1 MERNTRQPTVA
12 HMVTLLRL
20 LLLTMALGIAGA
32 GEATPPAYELGVKSR
47 DGIGKY
53 FMGREIAQVMG
64 HQGAA
69 WLERPERQE
78 EEDTAAVVRALELKP
93 EWVVAD
99 IGCGTGYYSYRMAP
113 SVKEVLGVE
122 IQQEMLDLLMAA
134 GKKKNIT
141 NVKPVLG
148 TITDPKLPA
157 GGVDLV
163 LLVDVYHEFDH
174 PVEMLT
180 AIRQSLS
187 ATGRVALVEF
197 KAEDPR
203 IPIKPIHKLSE
214 AQARK
219 EFEALGFTWERTVS
233 TLPWQH
239 LIFFKR

>member
-1 MERNTRQPTVA
+1 MT
-12 HMVTLLRL
+12 TLLRL
-20 LLLTMALGIAGA
+20 LLLALVITLGSAGDVPVVTD
-32 GEATPPAYELGVKSR
+32 GPKSR
-47 DGIGKY
+47 DGIGRY

-69 WLERPERQE
+69 WLERPERQA
-78 EEDTAAVVRALELKP
+78 EEDTASVVQALELKQ
-93 EWVVAD
+93 EWTVAD

-113 SVKEVLGVE
+113 LVQEVLGVE

-134 GKKKNIT
+134 GRKKGIT

-148 TITDPKLPA
+148 TVSDPKL
-157 GGVDLV
+157 GVNSVDLI

-180 AIRQSLS
+180 AMRAALKPD
-187 ATGRVALVEF
+187 GRIALVEF

-219 EFEALGFTWERTVS
+219 EFAALGFTWERTVS

>member
-1 MERNTRQPTVA
+1 MFTP
-12 HMVTLLRL
+12 LRL
-20 LLLTMALGIAGA
+20 LLLALVLSAGFTA
-32 GEATPPAYELGVKSR
+32 DVPLVTDGQKSR
-47 DGIGKY
+47 DGIGRY

-69 WLERPERQE
+69 WLERPERAQ
-78 EEDTAAVVRALELKP
+78 EEDTASVLRALELKK
-93 EWVVAD
+93 EWIVAD

-113 SVKEVLGVE
+113 SVQEVLGVE

-134 GKKKNIT
+134 GKKNGIA

-157 GGVDLV
+157 DGVDLI

-180 AIRQSLS
+180 AMRQALS
-187 ATGRVALVEF
+187 PTGRVALVEF

-239 LIFFKR
+239 LIFFKK

>member
-1 MERNTRQPTVA
+1 MTTR
-12 HMVTLLRL
+12 LRSL
-20 LLLTMALGIAGA
+20 LLLVTLIVAGFA
-32 GEATPPAYELGVKSR
+32 GDAPVVTDGPKTR
-47 DGIGKY
+47 DGIGRY
-53 FMGREIAQVMG
+53 FMGREIAHVMG
-64 HQGAA
+64 HEGAS
-69 WLERPERQE
+69 WLERPQRQA
-78 EEDTAAVVRALELKP
+78 EEDTASVVRGLGLQQ

-134 GKKKNIT
+134 GKKNGIT

-148 TITDPKLPA
+148 TVTDPKLPA
-157 GGVDLV
+157 NGVDLI

-180 AIRQSLS
+180 AMRQALS
-187 ATGRVALVEF
+187 PTGRVALVEF
-197 KAEDPR
+197 KAEDPNV
-203 IPIKPIHKLSE
+203 PIKPVHKMSE
-214 AQARK
+214 HQARK

-239 LIFFKR
+239 LIFFRR

>member
-1 MERNTRQPTVA
+1 MPTILS
-12 HMVTLLRL
+12 TLLLSL
-20 LLLTMALGIAGA
+20 LIGLGIAA
-32 GEATPPAYELGVKSR
+32 DAPIVTDGVKSR
-47 DGIGKY
+47 DGIGRY

-78 EEDTAAVVRALELKP
+78 EEDTVSVLRALELKKD
-93 EWVVAD
+93 WVVAD

-113 SVKEVLGVE
+113 SVKAVLGVE

-134 GKKKNIT
+134 GKKNGIT

-157 GGVDLV
+157 NGVDLI

-187 ATGRVALVEF
+187 PTGRVALVEF
-197 KAEDPR
+197 KGEDQR
-203 IPIKPIHKLSE
+203 IPIKSIHKLTE
-214 AQARK
+214 HQARK
-219 EFEALGFTWERTVS
+219 EFEALGFTWDRTVS

>member
-1 MERNTRQPTVA
+1 MPKL
-12 HMVTLLRL
+12 LLRL
-20 LLLTMALGIAGA
+20 LMLVLLVGSGPGMAVEVI
-32 GEATPPAYELGVKSR
+32 TPPPYVMGQKTR
-47 DGIGKY
+47 DGIGK
-53 FMGREIAQVMG
+53 FFLGREIAQVMG

-69 WLERPERQE
+69 WLERPERAE
-78 EEDTAAVVRALELKP
+78 EEDTAAVMRALGLRP

-99 IGCGTGYYSYRMAP
+99 IGCGSGYYSYRMAP
-113 SVKEVLGVE
+113 AVKEVLGVE
-122 IQQEMLDLLMAA
+122 IQQEMLDLLSAA
-134 GKKKNIT
+134 GKKNGIT

-148 TITDPKLPA
+148 TITDPKLPP

-187 ATGRVALVEF
+187 TTGRVALVEF
-197 KAEDPR
+197 KGEDPR
-203 IPIKPIHKLSE
+203 VPIKAVHKMTE
-214 AQARK
+214 QQARR
-219 EFEALGFTWERTVS
+219 EFESLGFTWETTVS

>member
-1 MERNTRQPTVA
+1 
-12 HMVTLLRL
+12 
-20 LLLTMALGIAGA
+20 
-32 GEATPPAYELGVKSR
+32 
-47 DGIGKY
+47 
-53 FMGREIAQVMG
+53 
-64 HQGAA
+64 
-69 WLERPERQE
+69 
-78 EEDTAAVVRALELKP
+78 
-93 EWVVAD
+93 
-99 IGCGTGYYSYRMAP
+99 
-113 SVKEVLGVE
+113 
-122 IQQEMLDLLMAA
+122 MLDLLMAA

>member
-1 MERNTRQPTVA
+1 MSTPLRPFLLLILLIGVSVAADIPTV
-12 HMVTLLRL
+12 TD
-20 LLLTMALGIAGA
+20 GQ
-32 GEATPPAYELGVKSR
+32 KSR

-69 WLERPERQE
+69 WLERPERQA
-78 EEDTAAVVRALELKP
+78 EEDTASVLRALEMKK

-134 GKKKNIT
+134 GKKNGIT

-148 TITDPKLPA
+148 TISDPKLPA

-187 ATGRVALVEF
+187 ATGRVALVEY

-219 EFEALGFTWERTVS
+219 EFEAIGFTWDRTVS

>member
-1 MERNTRQPTVA
+1 MSN
-12 HMVTLLRL
+12 LRRAL
-20 LLLTMALGIAGA
+20 LLFLFIGASATAGDA
-32 GEATPPAYELGVKSR
+32 PVVTDGPKSR
-47 DGIGKY
+47 DGIGRY

-69 WLERPERQE
+69 WLERPERAE
-78 EEDTAAVVRALELKP
+78 EEDTLSVLRALELKKD
-93 EWVVAD
+93 WVVAD
-99 IGCGTGYYSYRMAP
+99 IGCGTGYYSFRMAP
-113 SVKEVLGVE
+113 SVHEVLGVE
-122 IQQEMLDLLMAA
+122 IQQEMLDLLMTA
-134 GKKKNIT
+134 GKKNGIA

-180 AIRQSLS
+180 ALRQALS

-197 KAEDPR
+197 KGEDQR
-203 IPIKPIHKLSE
+203 IPIKAIHKLTE
-214 AQARK
+214 HQARK

>member
-1 MERNTRQPTVA
+1 MSN
-12 HMVTLLRL
+12 LLRPFL
-20 LLLTMALGIAGA
+20 LLLLI
-32 GEATPPAYELGVKSR
+32 GVSVAADIPTVTDGQKSR
-47 DGIGKY
+47 DGIGKF

-69 WLERPERQE
+69 WLERPERQA
-78 EEDTAAVVRALELKP
+78 EEDTASVLRALEMKK

-134 GKKKNIT
+134 GKKNGIA

-148 TITDPKLPA
+148 TISDPKLPA

-187 ATGRVALVEF
+187 ATGRVALVEY
-197 KAEDPR
+197 KAEDSR

-219 EFEALGFTWERTVS
+219 EFEALGFTWDRTVS

>member
-1 MERNTRQPTVA
+1 MERERHAPRVCTMT
-12 HMVTLLRL
+12 TLLRL
-20 LLLTMALGIAGA
+20 LTLALVTTFSFAGDA
-32 GEATPPAYELGVKSR
+32 PVVTDGQKSR

-69 WLERPERQE
+69 WLERPERQG
-78 EEDTAAVVRALELKP
+78 EEDTASVLRALEMKK
-93 EWVVAD
+93 EWIVAD

-134 GKKKNIT
+134 GKKNGIS

-157 GGVDLV
+157 DGVDLV

-203 IPIKPIHKLSE
+203 IPIKAIHKLSE

-219 EFEALGFTWERTVS
+219 EFEALGFTWDRTVS

>member
-1 MERNTRQPTVA
+1 MSTKLP
-12 HMVTLLRL
+12 RL
-20 LLLTMALGIAGA
+20 LIALMFTLTSALAGDA
-32 GEATPPAYELGVKSR
+32 PPAYVQGQKSR

-69 WLERPERQE
+69 WLERPERAE
-78 EEDTAAVVRALELKP
+78 EEDTVAVLRGLELKP

-122 IQQEMLDLLMAA
+122 IQQEMLDLLTAA
-134 GKKKNIT
+134 GKKKGIT

-157 GGVDLV
+157 NGVDLV

-187 ATGRVALVEF
+187 PTGRVALVEF
-197 KAEDPR
+197 KGEDPR
-203 IPIKPIHKLSE
+203 IPIRSIHKMTEPQVRRELESI
-214 AQARK
+214 
-219 EFEALGFTWERTVS
+219 GFTWERTVS

-239 LIFFKR
+239 LIFFRR